1 MTSTQLSD
9 DLGDDEFVGYTFT
22 HPPERR
28 PRLWFLDRQLYPL
41 ILLGTNHAVTCDDET
56 GIWTAEYPRPDTDDF
71 PIPGVHLHYAHLGS
85 KPWTAIWQ
93 LTHTAIPHV
102 HTFGHD
108 DVWRL
113 AVWPD

>member
-9 DLGDDEFVGYTFT
+9 DLGDDVFVGYTFT

-28 PRLWFLDRQLYPL
+28 PRLWFLDRQLEPL
-41 ILLGTNHAVTCDDET
+41 ILGTDHAVTRDDET
-56 GIWTAEYPRPDTDDF
+56 GIWTAEYPPDTDDLSM
-71 PIPGVHLHYAHLGS
+71 PSPHLRYQHFGPH
-85 KPWTAIWQ
+85 PWTAVWR
-93 LTHTAIPHV
+93 LTDTTIQHV

-113 AVWPD
+113 AIWPD